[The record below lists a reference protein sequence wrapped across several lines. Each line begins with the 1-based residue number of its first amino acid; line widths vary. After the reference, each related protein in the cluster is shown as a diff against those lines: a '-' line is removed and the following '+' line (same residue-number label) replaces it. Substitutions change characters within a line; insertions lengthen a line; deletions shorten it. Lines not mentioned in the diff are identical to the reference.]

1 MKSTFT
7 IAIRQNPFMEVINM
21 KKVNKLSKVL
31 CALGVST
38 VLFAGVATAAT
49 YPAPSSWDGV
59 GSVASPMQSSEI
71 DYVGAVTT
79 LHRYYPD
86 AMITSISYDAKH
98 HPTYEVEAY
107 TKTQKVKM
115 KIDEATGQ
123 VVSNEA
129 KSLGYWNRMKKAHS
143 FNPQNTITPEAAET
157 RAIERVGSDFQTMEW
172 ELEMEGNKVVYDL
185 EMTNG
190 GDKKADVKIDALSG
204 KVLSA
209 KVKTTK
215 Y

>member
-1 MKSTFT
+1 
-7 IAIRQNPFMEVINM
+7 MEVINM
-21 KKVNKLSKVL
+21 KKVNNLSKVL
-31 CALGVST
+31 CALGGST
-38 VLFAGVATAAT
+38 VLIAGVASAAST
-49 YPAPSSWDGV
+49 YPAPSSWNGV

-86 AMITSISYDAKH
+86 AMVTSISYDAKH

-107 TKTQKVKM
+107 TKTQKVEM

-123 VVSNEA
+123 VVSNQA
-129 KSLGYWNRMKKAHS
+129 KSISAWNKLKKSHS
-143 FNPQNTITPEAAET
+143 FNPQNSITPESAET
-157 RAIERVGSDFQTMEW
+157 KAIERVGSDFQTMEW
-172 ELEMEGNKVVYDL
+172 ELEMEGNKLVYSLD
-185 EMTNG
+185 MTNG

>member
-1 MKSTFT
+1 M
-7 IAIRQNPFMEVINM
+7 I
-21 KKVNKLSKVL
+21 
-31 CALGVST
+31 
-38 VLFAGVATAAT
+38 AGVASAAST
-49 YPAPSSWDGV
+49 YPAPSSWNGV

-79 LHRYYPD
+79 FHRYYPD
-86 AMITSISYDAKH
+86 AMVTSISYDANH

-107 TKTQKVKM
+107 TKTQKVEM

-123 VVSNEA
+123 VVSNQA
-129 KSLGYWNRMKKAHS
+129 KSISAWNKLKKSHS
-143 FNPQNTITPEAAET
+143 FNPQNSITPESAET
-157 RAIERVGSDFQTMEW
+157 KAIERVGSDFQTMEW
-172 ELEMEGNKVVYDL
+172 ELEMEGNKLVYKLD
-185 EMTNG
+185 MTNG